1 MGVVG
6 LGALRNHLRKL
17 LLSLL
22 LSLTPALLL
31 FLRLL
36 SLLKHL
42 STQGDK
48 AVIDD
53 RKAWVEEGLCQKGK

>member
-22 LSLTPALLL
+22 LSLTPSRFL

-36 SLLKHL
+36 SLLKYL